1 MELVKIIVS
10 IGSWQITSLL
20 SATSALTTLFESRI
34 SILGGGSILER
45 FSADCVSST
54 SSSTSITALDLL
66 LVGFIMDVLTASPVN
81 PVEGCEEQLLRAES
95 DARFRWNPF
104 VQQLEERTS
113 TSSSVP
119 ASLWKTSPSLPTS

>member
-1 MELVKIIVS
+1 MKIIVS

-66 LVGFIMDVLTASPVN
+66 LVGFIKDVLPASSMLMLLFN
-81 PVEGCEEQLLRAES
+81 PVDDCEEELL
-95 DARFRWNPF
+95 
-104 VQQLEERTS
+104 
-113 TSSSVP
+113 
-119 ASLWKTSPSLPTS
+119 